1 MVTARCSPRGEN
13 RQKKAPP
20 CRAAPFS
27 RTVFYRSCVLRTR
40 MTKAI
45 VAEIGA
51 RANIV
56 GAEPLL
62 AVGDVA
68 AARIARF
75 DRHVAIVIRV
85 GIRIVVAVVIVRRA
99 DHHSRGKA
107 TAETPMMAPIAGP
120 ASLAGPISAAEI
132 CPWSAGSAE
141 RPAAG
146 STE

>member
-13 RQKKAPP
+13 RQKKGTAPP
-20 CRAAPFS
+20 GGAFFLRVI
-27 RTVFYRSCVLRTR
+27 TLRTR
-40 MTKAI
+40 VPQPI
-45 VAEIGA
+45 EAEIGA
-51 RANIV
+51 GANIV

-75 DRHVAIVIRV
+75 DRHVSIVIRV

-99 DHHSRGKA
+99 HHNSRGNA
-107 TAETPMMAPIAGP
+107 AAEAPMMAPIAGP
-120 ASLAGPISAAEI
+120 ASLGGPISAAEI

-141 RPAAG
+141 R
-146 STE
+146 